1 MGRFFWECE
10 GKEYIFDPNKRYL
23 IYYRGNFS
31 PPTKGHFSLVDKYI
45 NNYNVKYLVHQI
57 ADEKRHNC
65 PEWLARKIWRI
76 YIHELLPKDR
86 VILKKCG
93 SSLDVLDYVEDID
106 VVVYLRGNEKYDIK
120 DKIKNTRER
129 YRKLRHKLR
138 DRDIQLDYIFLD
150 RPQLNILSATKFV
163 EAINK
168 IKHKRYLDSR
178 DYRKLRPFMPEELS
192 GKGVKYVIGKL
203 CKCDLK

>member
-1 MGRFFWECE
+1 
-10 GKEYIFDPNKRYL
+10 
-23 IYYRGNFS
+23 
-31 PPTKGHFSLVDKYI
+31 
-45 NNYNVKYLVHQI
+45 
-57 ADEKRHNC
+57 
-65 PEWLARKIWRI
+65 
-76 YIHELLPKDR
+76 
-86 VILKKCG
+86 LKKCG